1 MLDRSERKKVRT
13 ANRSAGT
20 AERASE
26 KSANVA
32 AVAVLA
38 VGLSRFVPS
47 RPTTR
52 PRAPPTKHVLVPS
65 ARLSTTSSPH
75 PHTRYTLC
83 YVPVPIPD
91 LSPTVGYP
99 PRSTPKP
106 VPAFVSARALHHGLT
121 IDSPPRSSSLLSFK
135 MPISRPQQHHKCL
148 RQACEHVV
156 TRLQA
161 VIRRD
166 LLKHSLRPADAS
178 SDFELLEFLGDAA
191 LGYRIAKM
199 LAQTKRFMSP
209 HGLSLLK
216 QSLTKNATL
225 ARVFDLLNINALLAP
240 EHRRSAD
247 VKPRADV
254 IEAIIG
260 ELTELLDKPLSD
272 PPADRELLQSTLD
285 KLLMFIAFQGDE
297 EYHCTSALLQHEP
310 PTAAAAASAAPA
322 PPPPPAA
329 PKRKQPKGAPA
340 TATAKRSSPPTKPSK
355 PRPRSATLAT
365 PATVPSLAANVSD
378 AAVVAAPAESTPTT
392 APVAMNPPTTPA
404 TPVVATAMAASWP
417 PPAVVAAAAA
427 PPAPKPQRSKPPKPK
442 KPIWPDS
449 SKLAPALPCLFAPT
463 RASHTPTM
471 LALSP
476 PAFFSRA

>member
-1 MLDRSERKKVRT
+1 
-13 ANRSAGT
+13 
-20 AERASE
+20 
-26 KSANVA
+26 
-32 AVAVLA
+32 
-38 VGLSRFVPS
+38 
-47 RPTTR
+47 
-52 PRAPPTKHVLVPS
+52 
-65 ARLSTTSSPH
+65 
-75 PHTRYTLC
+75 
-83 YVPVPIPD
+83 
-91 LSPTVGYP
+91 
-99 PRSTPKP
+99 
-106 VPAFVSARALHHGLT
+106 
-121 IDSPPRSSSLLSFK
+121 
-135 MPISRPQQHHKCL
+135 
-148 RQACEHVV
+148 
-156 TRLQA
+156 
-161 VIRRD
+161 
-166 LLKHSLRPADAS
+166 
-178 SDFELLEFLGDAA
+178 
-191 LGYRIAKM
+191 M